1 MVFTRSAKTYFL
13 VYNSEMERIRTE
25 YASSSDEEEEMAN
38 QKRPTRKYVRKVK
51 NLIESVVVVD
61 ACPSSSSYPNLFTV
75 DIDFDGA
82 HDAWMANKK
91 RKANG
96 DYAYLCGAPLKG
108 APLKGASLI
117 NGAPLK
123 GAPLINGASLKKCK
137 RYCCDKIGLYSGCR
151 IHYSWEESANKFLVG

>member
-1 MVFTRSAKTYFL
+1 MYS
-13 VYNSEMERIRTE
+13 SEMERIRTE
-25 YASSSDEEEEMAN
+25 YASEEEEMAN

-61 ACPSSSSYPNLFTV
+61 ACPSSSSYPILFTV

-123 GAPLINGASLKKCK
+123 KCK

-151 IHYSWEESANKFLVG
+151 IHYSWEESANKLLVG

>member
-1 MVFTRSAKTYFL
+1 
-13 VYNSEMERIRTE
+13 MERIRTE
-25 YASSSDEEEEMAN
+25 YASSSDDEKEMAN
-38 QKRPTRKYVRKVK
+38 QKRPTRKYVRKAK
-51 NLIESVVVVD
+51 NLVESVVVVD
-61 ACPSSSSYPNLFTV
+61 ACPSSSSSVVVFSV

-108 APLKGASLI
+108 ASP
-117 NGAPLK
+117 
-123 GAPLINGASLKKCK
+123 KKCK

>member
-13 VYNSEMERIRTE
+13 MYSSEMERIRTE
-25 YASSSDEEEEMAN
+25 YASDEEEMAN

-51 NLIESVVVVD
+51 SL
-61 ACPSSSSYPNLFTV
+61 PSSSSSSPSSSVVVFSV

-108 APLKGASLI
+108 APLKGAPLK
-117 NGAPLK
+117 GAPLK
-123 GAPLINGASLKKCK
+123 GAPLKGAPLKGAPLKEATKCK

-151 IHYSWEESANKFLVG
+151 SHYSWEESANKFIVG

>member
-13 VYNSEMERIRTE
+13 VFSSEMERIRTE
-25 YASSSDEEEEMAN
+25 YASTSDDDEVH

-51 NLIESVVVVD
+51 NVLQSVVQS
-61 ACPSSSSYPNLFTV
+61 CPSSSSCPVVEFSV

-96 DYAYLCGAPLKG
+96 DYAYLCGAPLKS
-108 APLKGASLI
+108 ASL
-117 NGAPLK
+117 N
-123 GAPLINGASLKKCK
+123 KCK

-151 IHYSWEESANKFLVG
+151 IHYSWEESANKLLVG

>member
-13 VYNSEMERIRTE
+13 VYSSEMERIRTE
-25 YASSSDEEEEMAN
+25 YASSSSDDEEEMAHH

-51 NLIESVVVVD
+51 NLVESVVESCPVVD
-61 ACPSSSSYPNLFTV
+61 ACPSSSSSSVVVFSV

-108 APLKGASLI
+108 APLKSSSL
-117 NGAPLK
+117 K
-123 GAPLINGASLKKCK
+123 SASLKEAKTCK

-151 IHYSWEESANKFLVG
+151 SHYSWEESANKLLVG

>member
-1 MVFTRSAKTYFL
+1 MYS
-13 VYNSEMERIRTE
+13 SEMERIRTE
-25 YASSSDEEEEMAN
+25 YASSSDDEKEMAN

-51 NLIESVVVVD
+51 NLVESVVVVD

-96 DYAYLCGAPLKG
+96 DYAYLCGASLKG
-108 APLKGASLI
+108 APLNKGASL
-117 NGAPLK
+117 NGASLNK
-123 GAPLINGASLKKCK
+123 GAPLKKCK

-151 IHYSWEESANKFLVG
+151 IHYSWEESANKLLVG